1 MSNPN
6 APAGSAVPPPPPV
19 HPPPPPKGRGLGWF
33 FAVSGS
39 IVLLL
44 TVGCIVAATGGDLTG
59 EMSGVDGAGCCC
71 VTGVAPR
78 LKRGIGLKLPPPPRC
93 RSVRS

>member
-1 MSNPN
+1 MSDPN

-44 TVGCIVAATGGDLTG
+44 TVGCIVAVTGGDLTG
-59 EMSGVDGAGCCC
+59 EMSGVAILCGSPTLILG
-71 VTGVAPR
+71 GVFLWLGSRR
-78 LKRGIGLKLPPPPRC
+78 LKR
-93 RSVRS
+93 